1 VREPCSNAELEE
13 AAQIRADCFY
23 EAMVPMPRFAA
34 SLAKKMAGEEYRGL
48 LQRTAIQT
56 DGRLRCICLVAV
68 SPDAHVCGSLDLRL
82 PAEASGCHPPGVPE
96 DDPGGAFL
104 VNVAVHRRFRGQG
117 VGRTLISGAIRTAAQ
132 RVMAKRLY
140 THVDCDNDAA
150 WRLYQQHG
158 FDIHDDAAC
167 SLPGGRLI
175 LVSHLTV

>member
-1 VREPCSNAELEE
+1 M
-13 AAQIRADCFY
+13 Q
-23 EAMVPMPRFAA
+23 
-34 SLAKKMAGEEYRGL
+34 
-48 LQRTAIQT
+48 
-56 DGRLRCICLVAV
+56 
-68 SPDAHVCGSLDLRL
+68 
-82 PAEASGCHPPGVPE
+82 

-167 SLPGGRLI
+167 SLPGANLRLASKWDSI
-175 LVSHLTV
+175 CHAEVCMNLQLTW